1 MNPSSFFKE
10 INSWQDFVGAT
21 DRLDKKGKGDAFE
34 LLTKYFFLLNPR
46 YSFYDNVWLW
56 KDVPQKVLDDIG
68 LPRYSSVSV
77 LIFKNSPLS
86 SCASL

>member
-10 INSWQDFVGAT
+10 INSWQDFVSAI
-21 DRLDKKGKGDAFE
+21 DRLDKKGRGDAFE

-56 KDVPQKVLDDIG
+56 KDVPGKVLDDIG
-68 LPRYSSVSV
+68 LPGQDLGID
-77 LIFKNSPLS
+77 LIAQPL
-86 SCASL
+86 